1 MIYENIDIKESY
13 FKLSNELIK
22 RLKKHSLLKKEKL
35 VIGIGGES
43 GSGKSV
49 TAICLK
55 LQLQKLN
62 ISSLILHQDSY
73 FKLPPKENHKKRQE
87 DLSWVGSNEVQLD
100 LIENHIEQF
109 KSGKE
114 KTTVPIVDYKQN
126 IFLQQEAVFKD
137 KLILIVEG
145 VYAFLL
151 SKLDYKIFIEKTY
164 QDTIEDRKKRIRE
177 VYDPFVEQVL
187 AIEQAIV
194 LPLKKNADSVVSK
207 DYTLVEK

>member
-1 MIYENIDIKESY
+1 MIYENIEIKDSY
-13 FKLSNELIK
+13 FELSNQLIE
-22 RLKKHSLLKKEKL
+22 RLKKQSLLKKQKF
-35 VIGIGGES
+35 VIGIAGES

-55 LQLQKLN
+55 LLLEKLN

-73 FKLPPKENHKKRQE
+73 FKLTPKENHQKRKQ

-100 LIENHIEQF
+100 LLQSHIEQF

-114 KTTVPIVDYKQN
+114 KTTVPVVDYEQN
-126 IFLQQEAVFKD
+126 TFLQQVAVFKD
-137 KLILIVEG
+137 QSILIVEG

-151 SKLDYKIFIEKTY
+151 KQLDYKIFIERNY
-164 QDTIEDRKKRIRE
+164 QDTIEERKMRSRE

-187 AIEQAIV
+187 EIEHTIV
-194 LPLKKNADSVVSK
+194 FPLKKLADAVVRK
-207 DYTLVEK
+207 DYSFEE